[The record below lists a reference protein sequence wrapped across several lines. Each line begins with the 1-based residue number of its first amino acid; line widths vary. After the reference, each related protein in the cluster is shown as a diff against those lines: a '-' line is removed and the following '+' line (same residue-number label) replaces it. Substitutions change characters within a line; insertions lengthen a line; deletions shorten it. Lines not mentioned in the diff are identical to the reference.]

1 MAAALTE
8 FSSAP
13 ETALADEPGLM
24 TQLRRLVDNAPGRT
38 IELARGG
45 QKRFPGSPDAPE
57 RSWMIA
63 RALVSLGRFE
73 EACREARQL
82 VRMHRDN
89 VWALDAMRHLLLHPL
104 DLVSRA
110 SDQHWDWD

>member
-1 MAAALTE
+1 MAAALTD

-45 QKRFPGSPDAPE
+45 QKRFPGSPDTPE

-63 RALVSLGRFE
+63 KALVSLGRFE
-73 EACREARQL
+73 EACGEARRL
-82 VRMHRDN
+82 VRTHRDN
-89 VWALDAMRHLLLHPL
+89 VWALDAMRHLLVYPL
-104 DLVSRA
+104 DLESRVKH
-110 SDQHWDWD
+110 QHWDWD